1 MKFAC
6 IGIRP
11 EEALA
16 SFPTLDL
23 SSSVFFEDTEECL
36 KQIDN
41 LSLDI
46 LLVRTIEDWDERNAF
61 YRRVNDTCPGIVILD
76 VDPKNEDMVLVK
88 QVSRENLD
96 ETLHIM
102 ISREEPRQKEIYIRT
117 FGRFVVL
124 QNGRPCS
131 FSGKAKEILALLVTR
146 RGKEVSNEEI
156 YTTLWENRPYS
167 NRDMIVYFNALRR
180 LKKALKKYGM
190 EDLLISGAHGQMI
203 NTEMFDC
210 DYYEWLS
217 GRSNAE
223 TGFEEDFLSEYSW
236 GEYILSDMLGRMHK

>member
-36 KQIDN
+36 KQIGN
-41 LSLDI
+41 LALDI

-180 LKKALKKYGM
+180 LKKTLKKYGM